1 MIRLEN
7 ISKIY
12 NMGKKNEFLVLN
24 NITLEICP
32 GDMVAVTGKS
42 GAGKS
47 TLLHVLAFMD
57 SFDRGVYY
65 WKQTEIKKFTEKHA
79 ARMRNEKI
87 GIVMQ
92 DYALIEDF
100 TAYENI
106 VLPVEI
112 ANKRSINKR
121 EKVMA
126 ALETVKMEDY
136 MNHKVAEM
144 SGGQK
149 QRIAIARAIVN
160 EPEIIFADEPT
171 GALDSEN
178 TDIIMQLF
186 HLLNEEGKTIVMVT
200 HDGYIANQCKKII
213 KRRDGEIVDA
223 VTEPLG

>member
-1 MIRLEN
+1 
-7 ISKIY
+7 
-12 NMGKKNEFLVLN
+12 
-24 NITLEICP
+24 
-32 GDMVAVTGKS
+32 
-42 GAGKS
+42 
-47 TLLHVLAFMD
+47 
-57 SFDRGVYY
+57 
-65 WKQTEIKKFTEKHA
+65 
-79 ARMRNEKI
+79 
-87 GIVMQ
+87 
-92 DYALIEDF
+92 
-100 TAYENI
+100 
-106 VLPVEI
+106 
-112 ANKRSINKR
+112 
-121 EKVMA
+121 MA

-213 KRRDGEIVDA
+213 KLRDGEIVDA

>member
-1 MIRLEN
+1 
-7 ISKIY
+7 
-12 NMGKKNEFLVLN
+12 
-24 NITLEICP
+24 
-32 GDMVAVTGKS
+32 
-42 GAGKS
+42 
-47 TLLHVLAFMD
+47 
-57 SFDRGVYY
+57 
-65 WKQTEIKKFTEKHA
+65 
-79 ARMRNEKI
+79 MRNEKI

-171 GALDSEN
+171 GAL
-178 TDIIMQLF
+178 
-186 HLLNEEGKTIVMVT
+186 
-200 HDGYIANQCKKII
+200 
-213 KRRDGEIVDA
+213 